1 MKICDSLCTVC
12 WVNIQVI
19 PVVCVGWRWIIKTKF
34 GLGDFECSTQDS
46 HLPRKVLEM
55 NSETWFPD
63 RLISDRCVNSR
74 FNILLN
80 CKRKKGKMLSVS
92 TERTPGRNYG
102 TTFKH
107 YLTSSSIYIFN
118 YSVKS
123 VGGHILFS
131 VPFSLQLIR
140 VRIIILHYQ
149 WEGHHLVMPLNYP
162 PATKFTVLLH
172 WITFFRAAVF
182 LALVCKN

>member
-1 MKICDSLCTVC
+1 MKICDSLCMLGEYTGHNCSLC
-12 WVNIQVI
+12 WLKVNYM
-19 PVVCVGWRWIIKTKF
+19 C
-34 GLGDFECSTQDS
+34 DFECSTQDS

-80 CKRKKGKMLSVS
+80 CKRKRGKMLSVS
-92 TERTPGRNYG
+92 TERTPGSNYA

-123 VGGHILFS
+123 VGWHILFS
-131 VPFSLQLIR
+131 LPFSLQLIR

-149 WEGHHLVMPLNYP
+149 WEGHHLLMPLNYP

-172 WITFFRAAVF
+172 WITFFRAYAAVL
-182 LALVCKN
+182 LASVCKN